1 MASVTEKSNGKCV
14 VRVFCGNDDYGRKV
28 VKSKTFTPSSPNL
41 SYSKYH
47 KELTHF
53 TKLFEEECQ
62 ELIEKGLLNCI
73 SQSKMP
79 FSAFCEKYLEIQ
91 EKNLA
96 PETLHFYRTV
106 INTHLIPMYG
116 KLMISDIKVRHIQD
130 YIVFL
135 SKKKKPH
142 SRLEISPATVKR
154 YTTVL
159 RSIMTLAYKMEYI
172 EDDISSSKRLVFP
185 KEETPEIE
193 VFSEDEL
200 NTIFEAL
207 ESEPINIRVLIEVA
221 LMTGCRRGEI
231 VGLKWSD
238 IDLEKQTISI
248 KRSAYQVANQEI
260 KTKMP
265 KSKNSIRRFSIPSR
279 LCLTLNEYKND
290 HDTCKAMWG
299 ESWNPEGYL
308 FTQFDGTLM
317 HPDTP
322 TRQYAKF
329 LKRHGIR
336 HIKFHAL
343 RHTAATI
350 LLANGC
356 DIKTVSARLGHG
368 DIETTNIYLHAMQE
382 ADRKAAN
389 TLDKLFA
396 K

>member
-1 MASVTEKSNGKCV
+1 
-14 VRVFCGNDDYGRKV
+14 
-28 VKSKTFTPSSPNL
+28 
-41 SYSKYH
+41 
-47 KELTHF
+47 
-53 TKLFEEECQ
+53 
-62 ELIEKGLLNCI
+62 
-73 SQSKMP
+73 
-79 FSAFCEKYLEIQ
+79 
-91 EKNLA
+91 
-96 PETLHFYRTV
+96 
-106 INTHLIPMYG
+106 
-116 KLMISDIKVRHIQD
+116 
-130 YIVFL
+130 
-135 SKKKKPH
+135 
-142 SRLEISPATVKR
+142 
-154 YTTVL
+154 
-159 RSIMTLAYKMEYI
+159 MTLAYKMEYI

-207 ESEPINIRVLIEVA
+207 ESEPINIRVLIELA

-265 KSKNSIRRFSIPSR
+265 KSKNSIRSLSIPSR

-290 HDTCKAMWG
+290 YDTCKAMWG

-329 LKRHGIR
+329 LKRHDIR

-356 DIKTVSARLGHG
+356 DIKTVSARLGHD